1 MPIMQT
7 WHLLFFPV
15 LAGLKL
21 FHTLMSS
28 EQYKACPVPV
38 TPGSTLIWE
47 SGWGLCAEPQKEVFS
62 AGIWAPSKLTLR
74 LSSI

>member
-7 WHLLFFPV
+7 RHLLFFPV

-21 FHTLMSS
+21 FHSLMSS

-38 TPGSTLIWE
+38 TQGSTLIWE
-47 SGWGLCAEPQKEVFS
+47 SGRGLGAEPQTEVIL
-62 AGIWAPSKLTLR
+62 A
-74 LSSI
+74 